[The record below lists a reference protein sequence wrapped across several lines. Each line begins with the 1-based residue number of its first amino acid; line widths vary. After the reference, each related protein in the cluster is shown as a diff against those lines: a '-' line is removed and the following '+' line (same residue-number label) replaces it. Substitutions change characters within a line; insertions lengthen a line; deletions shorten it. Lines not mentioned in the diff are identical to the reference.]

1 MNNVSS
7 VNKRT
12 TVLCSENLLSCTS
25 QCSTYLLLRR
35 PQSVCVSVCLREDL
49 RNHTRDLYQFF
60 VRVAYVCGSVF
71 SGMLTVGRIACWR
84 EEGNWSAQRGRSVIY
99 VCLVENEFFISEE
112 TMAKLI
118 FYRQDV
124 QIYILLM

>member
-12 TVLCSENLLSCTS
+12 TVLCSENLLSCTC
-25 QCSTYLLLRR
+25 QCTAYLLLRR

-71 SGMLTVGRIACWR
+71 SGMLTVGRIACRR
-84 EEGNWSAQRGRSVIY
+84 EEGNGSAQRGRSVIY

-124 QIYILLM
+124 QIYIFLM